1 MEIIAHRGAAFEA
14 PENSLEAFDL
24 AIKAGAHRLELD
36 IQLSSDLVPIVIH
49 DETTA
54 RTADTD
60 VEVQYTTSAELRE
73 IRLENGEPIPTF
85 EQVCELAAGRT
96 TLDVELK
103 ATSREV
109 AAGILDIMR
118 RHHVLDDALITSF
131 DPQVLRLI
139 RLLGFE
145 GRTGLI
151 VGSMSKNL
159 RQRAYE
165 AWPVKAIATAGAT
178 ELVIHHR
185 LLHSP
190 LHNWLR
196 KNGYGVVVWMS
207 LQDESKPTE
216 KRAAYYQRIE
226 RMKLDGAIVARIREA
241 APHLGFD
248 PRLTQAV

>member
-14 PENSLEAFDL
+14 PENSLEAFNI

-49 DETTA
+49 DETTG
-54 RTADTD
+54 RTADAD
-60 VEVQYTTSAELRE
+60 VEVQYATLEELRE

-85 EQVCELAAGRT
+85 AEVCALAAGRT

-109 AAGILDIMR
+109 AASILDIMR
-118 RHHVLDDALITSF
+118 EHGVLSDALITSF

-139 RLLGFE
+139 RLLGFD

-165 AWPVKAIATAGAT
+165 AWPVKAMQMAQATD
-178 ELVIHHR
+178 LVIHHR
-185 LLHSP
+185 LLHRP
-190 LHNWLR
+190 LHSWLR
-196 KNGYGVVVWMS
+196 NNQKGAIVWTS
-207 LQDESKPTE
+207 LQDEAKPVE
-216 KRAAYYQRIE
+216 RRAAIYQRIE
-226 RMKLDGAIVARIREA
+226 RMQLDGAIVSRVSES
-241 APHLGFD
+241 APHFGITPPTL
-248 PRLTQAV
+248 QAV